1 MAKKKGTLGAAKRF
15 GARYGRKLREKV
27 ALIESEKRKS
37 TKCPYCNYDKVKR
50 LARGIWHCK
59 KCSSTFTGKAYT
71 IKAEIRFE
79 KKGAKA
85 EEELSRKRLRAGEK
99 REDIEETK
107 KRAEKTKEKKKS
119 KEEE

>member
-1 MAKKKGTLGAAKRF
+1 MARKKGTLGAAKRF

-71 IKAEIRFE
+71 IKTEIKF
-79 KKGAKA
+79 KQKVVKA
-85 EEELSRKRLRAGEK
+85 EEQLSRKRIKAGEK
-99 REDIEETK
+99 KEG
-107 KRAEKTKEKKKS
+107 AEKTKEKKKS
-119 KEEE
+119 KKEE